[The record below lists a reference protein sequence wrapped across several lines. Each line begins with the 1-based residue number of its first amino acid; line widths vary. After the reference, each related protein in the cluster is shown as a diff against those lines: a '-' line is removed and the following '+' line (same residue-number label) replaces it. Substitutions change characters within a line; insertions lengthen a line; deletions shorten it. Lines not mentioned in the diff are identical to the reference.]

1 MGLTPGGC
9 GGGPRIVD
17 MRDPVKN
24 VAFLPPHWTSIHV
37 SQGFQTCADLAR
49 NVKFRYLQNPCFS
62 LSSATKASFL
72 WSLFHQ
78 IPSQFA
84 LFPKSCDEEWID
96 MLIFQLKFTNYMLH
110 NCIHPEPIRLYIYW
124 THIQGSLGSCH
135 VQNWHPYPR
144 IAFSTFVHLIRT
156 ASNTLETPDFQ
167 VAKIARIVENR
178 HWLL

>member
-1 MGLTPGGC
+1 MSLFYLHIELQSTWAKDF
-9 GGGPRIVD
+9 R
-17 MRDPVKN
+17 
-24 VAFLPPHWTSIHV
+24 
-37 SQGFQTCADLAR
+37 LAR
-49 NVKFRYLQNPCFS
+49 IWPGMWNFVTFKTPAS
-62 LSSATKASFL
+62 LSCATKASFL

-84 LFPKSCDEEWID
+84 LFPKNCDEEWID

-144 IAFSTFVHLIRT
+144 IAFSPFVHFIRT

-167 VAKIARIVENR
+167 VAKIAIKARIVENR